1 MFRQRTHEFYNAEK
15 SVVAVSVTERDR
27 TLAKQYDDDQ
37 KSVNDS
43 MGDIKNDIKDI
54 RDNLT
59 ELRLY
64 LRKNAAGAAK
74 LQTVREEIDGLLVK
88 MLANEKPKMD
98 EKKKE
103 VVSLDKK
110 LQKIKKNQSKIKMG
124 YKAYKCAWYI
134 FLLLIFIAAIV
145 TIVFIT
151 LPEDNTDAN
160 VTSPTGD
167 FIGTTCPTCP
177 TCSLTCGAVQCQ
189 LYNNNTSR
197 RLSTIRRL

>member
-110 LQKIKKNQSKIKMG
+110 LQKIKKCLLNLIKL
-124 YKAYKCAWYI
+124 I
-134 FLLLIFIAAIV
+134 QITFLMLQI
-145 TIVFIT
+145 
-151 LPEDNTDAN
+151 
-160 VTSPTGD
+160 
-167 FIGTTCPTCP
+167 
-177 TCSLTCGAVQCQ
+177 
-189 LYNNNTSR
+189 
-197 RLSTIRRL
+197 